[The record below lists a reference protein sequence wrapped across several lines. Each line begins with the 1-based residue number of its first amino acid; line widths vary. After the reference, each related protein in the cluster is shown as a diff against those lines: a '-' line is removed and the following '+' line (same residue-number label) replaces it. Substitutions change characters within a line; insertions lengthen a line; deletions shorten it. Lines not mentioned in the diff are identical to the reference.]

1 MPAVLVHAWSDPAV
15 EVCPPETATALL
27 ALPGVVRLG
36 PGRFAIVPVADD
48 PGEME
53 TALRCGERLLAARD
67 GDRRAVLLLPVQV
80 RLGPLGPKSP
90 GPAELV
96 AEPLLDDLEQQVP
109 IVPWG
114 AVYLSGY
121 AMARA
126 ESRLEMKMCGLYEG
140 PSGTRV
146 TLFRPLRPRDDVRP
160 WHNTH
165 LVDRPLEY
173 VPRPDLESELAA
185 VCGAAAPP
193 VLRITGAIGCGKTR
207 LVWETLGPERR
218 KTDGGGAL
226 CLWVSLRGR
235 RDEPARPLAA
245 LRRQL
250 VRLAGKDA
258 LAGLIQA
265 DAAPSDLPGLLARS
279 LVLASRRA
287 GAPLR
292 LVCDDA
298 HVADVETQRLIA
310 GLAAHPEAGSSFSLV
325 LVGRPRTF
333 FQTLQAFQTL
343 PAVWA
348 GCPQV
353 AGAPEVIVSPMAAAP
368 LAALAGKLF
377 HDLLMPAEVKQ
388 QIVEASGGF
397 PLALEEELSRMIQRR
412 QLRRCTH
419 SFGNF
424 FVSGRQEIDFEPS
437 FHLIQEMCAEA
448 RALGDPTPLRLLAL
462 ADTAV
467 PSFALAEAALACDAA
482 PPPGWEAPFLAGGWL
497 RRSPSPWGI
506 GVDFAAT
513 AYGRAM
519 AATVDPEAAP
529 GMRRALG
536 EVLSAADDRP
546 RGLWHAYRLLS
557 GGPGAVPRILEL
569 AREHPQSLP
578 AREVLDGLAWE
589 LAAHRERGGDQ
600 ATEIQILWLL
610 LPLARRLGR
619 LERFEGDV
627 ARAVELAQL
636 IQKDEPR
643 KLLAFSG
650 LKADLDLQK
659 SRLAD
664 GERTLRA
671 VLDQVLEADPS
682 HQSLLLLQL
691 GRLLARQERHKE
703 ARHLF
708 ENLLATVEERGST
721 ALAATCRFHLGNIA
735 LREGRL
741 REAQTY
747 HREAMRM
754 RRTEKNLKALG
765 SSLSALGA
773 VYSTLGAFPRALW
786 YYQEAERVLR
796 EYGEDGEESFA
807 LFGLGRVL
815 GLLGD
820 ATSAAEP
827 LRRALALREGK
838 ADAVGEALARLQ
850 VAANHADLQNLD
862 EALAEA
868 RRAHFQLSLA
878 PESGILGDAEQLLG
892 RIHFLLQQLDAAG
905 ESFATALE
913 IHERHGDHGA
923 ALRDR
928 SWLLETA
935 LANGEETEI
944 RRLCRELEA
953 TLEAGVPALGG
964 SFAVVDY
971 RLARGWEWLRLN
983 GRGGTDPAR
992 FFARAY
998 QTLLDTA
1005 SPLPE
1010 GLRRRFLLQVPEN
1023 AAIVEAAASRHLVSQ
1038 A

>member
-15 EVCPPETATALL
+15 EVCPAETAAALL

-53 TALRCGERLLAARD
+53 TAVRCGEKLLAARD

-80 RLGPLGPKSP
+80 RLGPLGPQSTGSAGSP
-90 GPAELV
+90 GSAELV
-96 AEPLLDDLEQQVP
+96 SEPLLDDLEQQVP
-109 IVPWG
+109 ALPWG

-126 ESRLEMKMCGLYEG
+126 ESRLEMVMCGLYEG
-140 PSGTRV
+140 PSGTRSP
-146 TLFRPLRPRDDVRP
+146 LFRSLRPRDDVRP
-160 WHNTH
+160 WHNTR
-165 LVDRPLEY
+165 LIGRPLEY
-173 VPRPDLESELAA
+173 VPRPDVESELIA
-185 VCGAAAPP
+185 VAGSLTPAP
-193 VLRITGAIGCGKTR
+193 VVRITGALGCGKTR

-218 KTDGGGAL
+218 KIDGGGAF
-226 CLWVSLRGR
+226 CLWTSLRGR

-258 LAGLIQA
+258 LAGLIRS
-265 DAAPSDLPGLLARS
+265 DTAPADLPEHLARS
-279 LVLASRRA
+279 LILASHRT

-292 LVCDDA
+292 LICDDA
-298 HVADVETQRLIA
+298 HAADLAAQQLIA
-310 GLAAHPEAGSSFSLV
+310 GLAAHPAAGISFSLL
-325 LVGRPRTF
+325 LVGRQRP
-333 FQTLQAFQTL
+333 AL
-343 PAVWA
+343 PAAWA
-348 GCPQV
+348 DCPQV
-353 AGAPEVIVSPMAAAP
+353 AQAPEMIVPPMAAAP
-368 LAALAGKLF
+368 LAAFAGRLF
-377 HDLLMPAEVKQ
+377 QDLLMPAEVKQ
-388 QIVEASGGF
+388 QIVDASGGF
-397 PLALEEELSRMIQRR
+397 PLALEEELSRMIERR
-412 QLRRCTH
+412 QLRH
-419 SFGNF
+419 HGNF
-424 FVSGRQEIDFEPS
+424 FVSGRQDVDFEPS
-437 FHLIQEMCAEA
+437 FHLIQELCAEA

-467 PSFALAEAALACDAA
+467 PSFALAEAALACDAS
-482 PPPGWEAPFLAGGWL
+482 PLPGWEAPFLAGGWM

-506 GVDFAAT
+506 GIDFAAT
-513 AYGRAM
+513 AYARAM

-536 EVLSAADDRP
+536 EVLTAADDRP
-546 RGLWHAYRLLS
+546 RGLWHSYRLLS

-619 LERFEGDV
+619 LERFEDDV
-627 ARAVELAQL
+627 ARAVELAQS

-671 VLDQVLEADPS
+671 VLDQVLDADPS

-708 ENLLATVEERGST
+708 ESLLATVEERST

-754 RRTEKNLKALG
+754 RRKEKNLKALG

-786 YYQEAERVLR
+786 YYEEAERVLR

-868 RRAHFQLSLA
+868 RQAHFQLSLA

-905 ESFATALE
+905 KSFATALE
-913 IHERHGDHGA
+913 IHERHDDRGA

-935 LANGEETEI
+935 LAVEDEKEI

-953 TLEAGVPALGG
+953 ALEAGTPPLEGAFGVGAI
-964 SFAVVDY
+964 VDY
-971 RLARGWEWLRLN
+971 RLARGWEWLRLH
-983 GRGGTDPAR
+983 GRAGTDPAR

-998 QTLLDTA
+998 QALLATA

-1010 GLRRRFLLQVPEN
+1010 GLRYRFLFQVPEN
-1023 AAIVEAAASRHLVSQ
+1023 VAIVEAAATRHLVSQ